1 MAIDL
6 RKMKAKMAAA
16 QSKGKGGKSDFWKLT
31 EGEHT
36 VRILPSEDGDPF
48 KEYHFHYNVGKQN
61 GFLCPKRNFGDDC
74 PVCDFATKL
83 FNQGDTESID
93 MAKKFFARQRFF
105 SPVIVRGQEKE
116 GVKVWGYSKT
126 VYQELLSLVLNPD
139 FGDITDADEGV
150 DLVLKYAKD
159 PGQLYPRTSVIP
171 RRKSS
176 VLCEDGDVDCQELIG
191 SVPDFDTLFERKTT
205 DEVGSILDEA
215 MNSNLDAEANSSET
229 SKYSAPSN
237 DVEAALKELVG

>member
-6 RKMKAKMAAA
+6 KKMKAKMAAA
-16 QSKGKGGKSDFWKLT
+16 QNNGKGGKSDFWKLT

-74 PVCDFATKL
+74 PVCNFATKL

-93 MAKKFFARQRFF
+93 MAKKMFARQRFF
-105 SPVIVRGQEKE
+105 SPVMVRGEEKA
-116 GVKVWGYSKT
+116 GVRVWGYSKT

-150 DLVLKYAKD
+150 DLLLKYAKD
-159 PGQLYPRTSVIP
+159 PGMLYPKTSLTP

-176 VLCEDGDVDCQELIG
+176 PLCEDEDADCQELI
-191 SVPDFDTLFERKTT
+191 SNVPDFDTLFERKTT
-205 DEVGSILDEA
+205 EEVGAILDEA
-215 MNSNLDAEANSSET
+215 MNSELDAEANSEET
-229 SKYSAPSN
+229 SKYKTPSN
-237 DVEAALKELVG
+237 DVQAALNELM

>member
-6 RKMKAKMAAA
+6 NKMKAKLDAA
-16 QSKGKGGKSDFWKLT
+16 QGNGKGGKSEFWKLT

-36 VRILPSEDGDPF
+36 VRILPSPDGDPF

-83 FNQGDTESID
+83 FNQGDTDSIN
-93 MAKKFFARQRFF
+93 MAKKLFARQRFF
-105 SPVIVRGQEKE
+105 SPVIVRGEEKE
-116 GVKVWGYSKT
+116 GVRVWGYSKT

-139 FGDITDADEGV
+139 FGDITDADDGV

-159 PGQLYPRTSVIP
+159 PGMLYPKTTLTP

-176 VLCEDGDVDCQELIG
+176 PLCEDDDVDCKELIDK
-191 SVPDFDTLFERKTT
+191 VPDFDTLFERKTS
-205 DEVGSILDEA
+205 DEVATILDEA
-215 MNSNLDAEANSSET
+215 MNSDLDAEANSEET
-229 SKYSAPSN
+229 SKYAKPSN
-237 DVEAALKELVG
+237 DVEAALNELL